1 MWIGRRCIILTVII
15 FVSCGG
21 NKTPIGTNLANSTLT
36 VKEIIKTHKAA
47 SPGFKTMA
55 ARANLFFKDEKTTQ
69 NITIS
74 LRMEKDKVIWIKA
87 SMLGFTLAKAII
99 TPDRVRYYEKL
110 SGSYFDGDFALISHW
125 LGTDLDFNKAQDI
138 LLGQSIFQLNTSD
151 YNSSVVQNKYKV
163 QPRLQPQNFIHSLL
177 LNPDNFKVALANL
190 SQPDKGRMF
199 TVSYAGHQKIDGAF
213 YPSAIT
219 INTSENESKTRI
231 ELNYKKIDINVDIR
245 FPFIIPDGYDEI
257 MLN

>member
-1 MWIGRRCIILTVII
+1 MGIGRRCIILSLII
-15 FVSCGG
+15 FASCGG
-21 NKTPIGTNLANSTLT
+21 NRTPVGSNLANSTLT
-36 VKEIIKTHKAA
+36 IKEIIKIHKAA
-47 SPGFKTMA
+47 SPGFKTLA
-55 ARANLFFKDEKTTQ
+55 ARANLLFEDEKSTQ
-69 NITIS
+69 NITVS
-74 LRMEKDKVIWIKA
+74 LRMEKDRVIWIKA
-87 SMLGFTLAKAII
+87 SMLGFTLAKVMI

-110 SGSYFDGDFALISHW
+110 SGSYFDGDFALISQW
-125 LGTDLDFNKAQDI
+125 LGTELDFKKAQDI

-151 YNSSVVQNKYKV
+151 YNSSVIQNKYKV

-199 TVSYAGHQKIDGAF
+199 TVSYADHQKIDGAF
-213 YPSAIT
+213 YPSTIT
-219 INTSENESKTRI
+219 INTSENDSKTRI

-245 FPFIIPDGYDEI
+245 FPFTIPNGYDKI

>member
-1 MWIGRRCIILTVII
+1 MSLVL
-15 FVSCGG
+15 FASCGG
-21 NKTPIGTNLANSTLT
+21 NRTPVGTNMANSTLT
-36 VKEIIKTHKAA
+36 IKEIIKIHKAA

-55 ARANLFFKDEKTTQ
+55 ARANLVFEDEKTTQ
-69 NITIS
+69 HITLN
-74 LRMEKDKVIWIKA
+74 LRMEKDKIIWIKA
-87 SMLGFTLAKAII
+87 SMLGITLAKTII
-99 TPDRVRYYEKL
+99 TPDRVKYYERL
-110 SGSYFDGDFALISHW
+110 SNTYFDGDFTLISNW
-125 LGTDLDFNKAQDI
+125 LGTDLDFEQAQDI

-163 QPRLQPQNFIHSLL
+163 QPRLQPNNFIHSLL

-199 TVSYAGHQKIDGAF
+199 TVSYSDHQKIDGAF

-219 INTSENESKTRI
+219 INTSEKESKTRI

-245 FPFIIPDGYDEI
+245 FPFKIPNGYDEI